1 MMFME
6 LDESVAKNVTFGDSS
21 KVLAK
26 EKCKILMLLKN
37 EDH

>member
-6 LDESVAKNVTFGDSS
+6 LDELVAKNVTFGDAY
-21 KVLAK
+21 KVPAK

-37 EDH
+37 GDH